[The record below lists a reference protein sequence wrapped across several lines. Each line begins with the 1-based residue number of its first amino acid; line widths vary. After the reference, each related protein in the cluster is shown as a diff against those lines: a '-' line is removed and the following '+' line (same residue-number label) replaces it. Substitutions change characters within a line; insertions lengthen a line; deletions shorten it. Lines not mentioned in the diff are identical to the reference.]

1 MIRKPMLLTLARTLL
16 ALAAAGSAGCEIRPN
31 STPPARGPQAAATPP
46 PDMEATAT
54 TAPPPVPVL
63 DPLGPKPA
71 LLPGKPYEPA
81 VPSVFKAGN
90 GMTVW
95 LLERHTLPLVSATVT
110 VASGSAAD
118 PKDRAGLAFITADML
133 DEGAGKRNAV
143 ELSSAVNDLGA
154 TLVTGARMDG
164 SYASITVLK
173 KNWKPAFDIL
183 SDVVARPRFEPKE
196 WKRVSDLWKNDLQKR
211 VQEPNA
217 VARLVSAAVLYGPGT
232 PYGHPTD
239 GLLADAKKIDLG
251 AVRAFYDASFRP
263 DQATLVVVGDINK
276 DEVVEAVNASL
287 GAWKSPKPA
296 PKGAPA
302 PAPAPAITVRADA
315 PRLVLV
321 DRPDAPQSVVSVVRE
336 GVTASDPKAPMLDL
350 INSALGGSFSSRL
363 NQNLREDHSWTYG
376 AGSRFTESRSVGAFS
391 ARASIVTEATGPAL
405 KEMLGELEKMATSGL
420 SNEEL
425 GKVKAQDRAELV
437 QTYERV
443 DGVAQRLGTLA
454 ILGLSPSFDALASRA
469 RQQATKA
476 QLAAL
481 SAAVVPTKASIIV
494 VGPKAAVLPQLKAI
508 GLPDPEIWD
517 AEGFPLKATDV
528 PAKTGATPAPPAPGS
543 KPGAKPATPA
553 PAAPKK

>member
-1 MIRKPMLLTLARTLL
+1 MIRKPTLLTLSPMLL
-16 ALAAAGSAGCEIRPN
+16 ALAAAGSAGCEIEPN
-31 STPPARGPQAAATPP
+31 ATLPARVPQAAATPSS
-46 PDMEATAT
+46 DMEAN
-54 TAPPPVPVL
+54 TAPQPVPGL

-71 LLPGKPYEPA
+71 LPPAKPYEPA
-81 VPSVFKAGN
+81 APSVFKAGN

-110 VASGSAAD
+110 VTSGSAAD
-118 PKDRAGLAFITADML
+118 PKERAGLAFVTADML
-133 DEGAGKRNAV
+133 DEGAGKRSAV

-154 TLVTGARMDG
+154 SLVTGARVDG

-217 VARLVSAAVLYGPGT
+217 VARVVSAAVLYGPGT

-239 GLLADAKKIDLG
+239 GLVADAKKIDLG

-315 PRLVLV
+315 PRLVIV

-405 KEMLGELEKMATSGL
+405 KEMLSELEKMAASGL
-420 SNEEL
+420 SDEEL
-425 GKVKAQDRAELV
+425 SKVRAQDRAELV

-454 ILGLSPSFDALASRA
+454 ILGLSPSFDAAASRA

-481 SAAVVPTKASIIV
+481 AAAVASPKSSIIV
-494 VGPKAAVLPQLKAI
+494 VGPKAALLPQLKAI

-528 PAKTGATPAPPAPGS
+528 PAKPAATPAPPAPGS
-543 KPGAKPATPA
+543 KPAATPATPA
-553 PAAPKK
+553 PGAPKK